1 MSLDLIAIVRQL
13 QEVEA
18 RHPDTTSDLA
28 PIIEALSSPE
38 ESAIDAEQARKL
50 LGVRSVD
57 IVKRWIELG
66 ILTGRWD
73 DRSKR
78 WQIPLVEALRLRGA
92 QQALA
97 AGGGEDLT
105 EEELETLSVTRPGTA
120 PWRRS
125 ERA

>member
-1 MSLDLIAIVRQL
+1 MSLDLVAIVRQL
-13 QEVEA
+13 QEVEE

-28 PIIEALSSPE
+28 PIIAALSSSE
-38 ESAIDAEQARKL
+38 ESVIDAEQAREL
-50 LGVRSVD
+50 LGVRAVD
-57 IVKRWIELG
+57 TVERWIELG

-78 WQIPLVEALRLRGA
+78 WRIPLVEALRLRGT

-97 AGGGEDLT
+97 AGGEDLT
-105 EEELETLSVTRPGTA
+105 EEELETLSSTRPGTA